1 MAGVDTTVLSGI
13 EKDIFE
19 KGVSEG
25 VNNKFP
31 LKEFFSSETTDADY
45 LGGGGHI
52 WAHHTGR
59 NVSPMFTREGAAFAS
74 AGAQRHIKGRI
85 DIRKMMARLYMTAEA
100 MEFYNRSEASYAN
113 AMSDEKTRL
122 VDDIAFREEYA
133 LSSDGR
139 GILALLSD
147 DPGTGTDVDVDSPAN
162 ISGSSFGNRFIQRD
176 MFIGAVN
183 PATGSLRSGIV
194 KVADVN
200 SDGSDFTADAA
211 VNSAW
216 ADNDYLVQAANASV
230 TSVLDTSYEAA
241 FWGLPALIDDGT
253 NRDNYFGISRTDAP
267 SLKSYVVSSAG
278 AFSLD
283 LAQRTAD
290 VVNQKLGGEID
301 TLVMH
306 HSVRREYIKLLNADR
321 RYSGADLKSPDG
333 GTVAMKQG
341 DLTLGEC
348 KVKAIRSIGL
358 GQVYF
363 LDTKRSGFKQYV
375 AEPGKFEERDG
386 SIWVRDGSGTSAR
399 HAFEAWWYCWKQ
411 NFCQNPGFNARW
423 DGVTGQTLVVV
434 RAE

>member
-1 MAGVDTTVLSGI
+1 MAGVDSTVLSGI

-31 LKEFFSSETTDADY
+31 LKDFFKSETTDADY
-45 LGGGGHI
+45 QGGGGHI
-52 WAHHTGR
+52 WSHHTGR

-100 MEFYNRSEASYAN
+100 MEFYNRSEASYVN
-113 AMSDEKTRL
+113 AMTDEKTRL
-122 VDDIAFREEYA
+122 ADDIAYREEYA
-133 LSSDGR
+133 VGSDGR
-139 GILALLSD
+139 GVLALLSD
-147 DPGTGTDVDVDSPAN
+147 DPSTGVDVDVDSPAN
-162 ISGSSFGNRFIQRD
+162 VPGANFGNRFIQRD
-176 MFIGAVN
+176 MFVGAVN
-183 PATGSLRSGIV
+183 PATGALRATVV
-194 KVADVN
+194 KVSDVN
-200 SDGSDFTADAA
+200 SDGSDFTADGS
-211 VNSAW
+211 VGSAW
-216 ADNDYLVQAANASV
+216 ADNDYIVQAANASV

-241 FWGLPALIDDGT
+241 YWGLPALVDDGT

-290 VVNQKLGGEID
+290 VVNQKLGGEVD

-321 RYSGADLKSPDG
+321 RYSGADLRKPDG

-348 KVKAIRSIGL
+348 TVKAIRSIGL
-358 GQVYF
+358 AQVYF
-363 LDTKRSGFKQYV
+363 LDTKKSGFKTYV

-399 HAFEAWWYCWKQ
+399 HAFEAWWYAWKQ
-411 NFCQNPGFNARW
+411 NFCTNPGFNARW

-434 RAE
+434 RSE